1 MLQKICFLFLA
12 VAAVG
17 FFHCPSLALASA
29 WGQQKGHFF
38 YSLQPYYYSTDQYYD
53 EKSDLHH
60 RGGTF
65 TKSELN
71 LYMEYGLT
79 ERDTLTVNTFYNWLT
94 DDASGRTLKTQG
106 FTDQEIGWQH
116 RIFRSDNGIAAIHG
130 MVIIPAGYSIDDDPR
145 LGYDRFGAE
154 ANLLYG
160 QSFKLS
166 DKYGF
171 TDLRLGYRDYS
182 GYPSS
187 QIRANAVVGYDIF
200 TRWQLLASGELQ
212 YGLKNG
218 HEKQLGENLQAQP
231 NYRLLKMSLA
241 ARFRINE
248 RYSLV
253 VGGYQHVWGEETG
266 GGGGGYVSLWY
277 SYQP

>member
-1 MLQKICFLFLA
+1 MFQKVCFLFF
-12 VAAVG
+12 AATIAG
-17 FFHCPSLALASA
+17 SFYCPSLLIAGAY
-29 WGQQKGHFF
+29 GQQKGHFF
-38 YSLQPYYYSTDQYYD
+38 YSLQPYYYSTDQYFD
-53 EKSDLHH
+53 EKSDLHD

-65 TKSELN
+65 TKSEMN

-79 ERDTLTVNTFYNWLT
+79 EKDTLTVNTFYNWLT
-94 DDASGRTLKTQG
+94 DDASGRTRKTQG

-116 RIFRSDNGIAAIHG
+116 RIFTGKNRITAIHG

-145 LGYDRFGAE
+145 LGYNRFGAE
-154 ANLLYG
+154 ASFLYG
-160 QSFKLS
+160 QSFQMS

-171 TDLRLGYRDYS
+171 VDLRLGYRDYF

-187 QIRANAVVGYDIF
+187 QVRANAVIGYDIL
-200 TRWQLLASGELQ
+200 TRWQLLALGELH

-218 HEKQLGENLQAQP
+218 HEKQLGLNSQAQP
-231 NYRLLKMSLA
+231 NYCLLKMSLA

-248 RYSLV
+248 HYSLV

-277 SYQP
+277 NN